1 LKIIEKEVSKM
12 SVVKIEGK
20 NDQNKV
26 FLYTLSTCG
35 WCKKTKAYLKENE
48 IAFEYLD
55 LDKCTKEEQREAI
68 SVLKKKNIPVAFPV
82 IMINDDKIISGF
94 RKNDI
99 AEALSL

>member
-1 LKIIEKEVSKM
+1 M
-12 SVVKIEGK
+12 SVIKIEGK

-35 WCKKTKAYLKENE
+35 WCKKTKEYLKEND

-55 LDKCTKEEQREAI
+55 LDKCTKEEQRNAI
-68 SVLKKKNIPVAFPV
+68 TVLKEKNIPVAFPV
-82 IMINDDKIISGF
+82 IMINEDKIISGF

-99 AEALSL
+99 AEALGL